1 MAMQHQYVDR
11 PTGEVRDET
20 LYADRLIKMI
30 YSSARESA
38 PALFRAL
45 TGRRASEFLS
55 FMNYDLKLGAKL
67 SGQSKFLRELG
78 IDMSECV
85 DEAAYFDSPRKV
97 FERKIR
103 YWDCRPMPVDC
114 GVVVSPAD
122 AKVLLGS
129 LSQDS
134 VLFIKEKFFG
144 FEELLGQGKTD
155 WLHAFRDGDFAV
167 FRLTPDKYHY
177 NHTPVA
183 GVVRDFYEV
192 PGHYHSCNPSAV
204 VLLATPY
211 SKNKRTVTVI
221 DTDVPGG
228 TQVGLVAMI
237 EVVALMIGEVV
248 QAYSSVEYHLP
259 RPLAVGDFLWRGA
272 PKSLYR
278 PGSSTDVLLFQADRM
293 AFDADLVRNL
303 SRSDAA
309 SRFSTGFCVPLV
321 ETDVRVR
328 SSIGRAKTNDAD
340 SVILPMRRNCHA

>member
-1 MAMQHQYVDR
+1 MQHQYVDR

-20 LYADRLIKMI
+20 LYADRLIKML
-30 YSSARESA
+30 YSTARENA

-67 SGQSKFLRELG
+67 SGQKKFMRELG
-78 IDMSECV
+78 VDMGECV
-85 DEAAYFDSPRKV
+85 AEPEYFDSPRKI

-103 YWDCRPMPVDC
+103 YWDCRPMPADPR
-114 GVVVSPAD
+114 VVVSPAD

-129 LSQDS
+129 LSQHS
-134 VLFIKEKFFG
+134 ALFIKEKFFSY
-144 FEELLGQGKTD
+144 EELLGHDKTD
-155 WLHAFRDGDFAV
+155 WLQAFSKGDFAV

-183 GVVRDFYEV
+183 GVVRDFYEI
-192 PGHYHSCNPSAV
+192 PGHYHSCNPGAV

-221 DTDVPGG
+221 DTDVPDG

-248 QAYSSVEYHLP
+248 QAYSPAQYLMP
-259 RPLAVGDFLWRGA
+259 RPLVVGDFLWRGA

-278 PGSSTDVLLFQADRM
+278 PGSSTDVLLFQSGRI

-303 SRSDAA
+303 SCSDAT

-321 ETDVRVR
+321 ETEVRVR
-328 SSIGRAKTNDAD
+328 SSIGHAVNNDVANV
-340 SVILPMRRNCHA
+340 SLLTRRNCHA